1 MPTLRDRAGRPAG
14 PDRHDASA
22 RIQLLH
28 ALGLAEDQ
36 PIAELDD
43 LARQLAHETA
53 DRTSRPY
60 GFYGFVNIVKG
71 DHQFFAG
78 LYIPAD
84 PDIGQTPPASIPPI
98 SAAARIMPLNEG
110 WCMRVLDRRLALP
123 LRHVNDMP
131 RWSNPAIAKLGA
143 QTYLGAPLLDPGT
156 GTVFGTVAVVG
167 TTQTDWA
174 LEDVQFIKGYAD
186 RVLEI
191 IAALPNGNSAGRR

>member
-1 MPTLRDRAGRPAG
+1 MPTL
-14 PDRHDASA
+14 HDQTGHDVSA
-22 RIQLLH
+22 RIHLLH

-36 PIAELDD
+36 PLAELDD
-43 LARQLAHETA
+43 LARQLAHATA
-53 DRTSRPY
+53 ARTGRPD
-60 GFYGFVNIVKG
+60 GFYGFVNIVKD

-84 PDIGQTPPASIPPI
+84 PDIGETPPARNAPIPV
-98 SAAARIMPLNEG
+98 AARVMPLNEG

-123 LRHVNDMP
+123 LGHVGDMP

-167 TTQTDWA
+167 KTPTNWTLTD
-174 LEDVQFIKGYAD
+174 VHFIKDYAN
-186 RVLEI
+186 RALKI
-191 IAALPNGNSAGRR
+191 ISALPHVSNAGRR